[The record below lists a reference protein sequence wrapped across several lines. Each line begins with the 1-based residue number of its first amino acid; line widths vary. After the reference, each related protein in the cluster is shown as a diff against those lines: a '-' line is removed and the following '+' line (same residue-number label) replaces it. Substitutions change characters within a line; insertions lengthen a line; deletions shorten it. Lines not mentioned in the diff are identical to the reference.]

1 MSTAASW
8 IGSVWSLRAG
18 KVLIGRLRDVDGD
31 GVTLAVVG
39 LGFVAPPDVE
49 VLPPDADGATMVRVP
64 LRSLI
69 ANWKRMGAVPQATA
83 VD

>member
-1 MSTAASW
+1 MSTEANW

-18 KVLIGRLRDVDGD
+18 KVLIGRLRCLDGD
-31 GVTLAVVG
+31 GATLAVVG

-49 VLPPDADGATMVRVP
+49 VLPPDRDGAPMVRVP
-64 LRSLI
+64 LRSLL
-69 ANWKRMGAVPQATA
+69 ANWKRMGAVTRAA

>member
-1 MSTAASW
+1 MSTAANW

-18 KVLIGRLRDVDGD
+18 KVLIGRLRGVDGD

-39 LGFVAPPDVE
+39 LGFEAPPDVE
-49 VLPPDADGATMVRVP
+49 VLPPDADGAPMVRVP
-64 LRSLI
+64 LRSLL
-69 ANWKRMGAVPQATA
+69 ASWKRMGAAPQPAA